1 MREDYG
7 LTSYHRCYA
16 KVNLDAISRNF
27 DNLKKLIN
35 KDTKICSIVK
45 TDAYGHGSIE
55 ISKLLNDKTD
65 FFAVASVEEAV
76 PLRDNG
82 IDKPILILAYSSPLE
97 YWEVI
102 KYKLTPTIYSEEEAR
117 FLSEVSLEKGVKT
130 PVHIAVDTGM
140 GRIGFSADEESAE
153 AIKRISLLE
162 GIYVEGLFSHYAKAD
177 FSYKTSAD
185 EQTRLFDEFI
195 SRLEAKGV
203 EIPIKHICNS
213 AGAID
218 LPKHYDMVRLGVAL
232 YGLYPSDE
240 VMKERVELTPAM
252 EIISHV
258 IHVKYVEKGTPIGY
272 GHAYVAPDRRKIA
285 TVCIGYGDGFNR
297 SLSEKGYVLIGGK
310 KAYIT
315 GRVCMDQIMVDV
327 TDIPDVKVGDI
338 AVIMGKMGDE
348 VITAEELGE
357 LSGSFGYEIICTFM
371 PRVTRRY
378 WHSDEVMDV
387 IE

>member
-140 GRIGFSADEESAE
+140 GRIGF
-153 AIKRISLLE
+153 LL
-162 GIYVEGLFSHYAKAD
+162 
-177 FSYKTSAD
+177 
-185 EQTRLFDEFI
+185 TRKVL
-195 SRLEAKGV
+195 
-203 EIPIKHICNS
+203 
-213 AGAID
+213 
-218 LPKHYDMVRLGVAL
+218 
-232 YGLYPSDE
+232 
-240 VMKERVELTPAM
+240 
-252 EIISHV
+252 
-258 IHVKYVEKGTPIGY
+258 
-272 GHAYVAPDRRKIA
+272 RR
-285 TVCIGYGDGFNR
+285 
-297 SLSEKGYVLIGGK
+297 
-310 KAYIT
+310 
-315 GRVCMDQIMVDV
+315 
-327 TDIPDVKVGDI
+327 
-338 AVIMGKMGDE
+338 
-348 VITAEELGE
+348 
-357 LSGSFGYEIICTFM
+357 
-371 PRVTRRY
+371 
-378 WHSDEVMDV
+378 
-387 IE
+387 